1 MNGNYI
7 EVNCDGTV
15 HMSISV
21 KAKEDLEKF
30 RPRDCP
36 FSNYSM
42 FDLLKDWV
50 RMYSW
55 QMERNKKIPLTEF
68 VGKIRTDGKWIYKD
82 SMINILE
89 LEAV

>member
-30 RPRDCP
+30 RPRGCS

-55 QMERNKKIPLTEF
+55 QVDSNKQIPLVDF
-68 VGKIRTDGKWIYKD
+68 VRKIRTDGKYIYKNAIIQ
-82 SMINILE
+82 MLE
-89 LEAV
+89 QK

>member
-7 EVNCDGTV
+7 EVNCDGTA

-30 RPRDCP
+30 RPRGCP

-55 QMERNKKIPLTEF
+55 QMDRNKQMPLVDF
-68 VGKIRTDGKWIYKD
+68 VRKIRTDGSYIYK
-82 SMINILE
+82 SAIIQMLE
-89 LEAV
+89 QK